1 MLGTLEHTG
10 TIARRLADAESALM
24 GYRAIPQRA
33 RKELQRHMSQKYG
46 NGQSE
51 LVITETIRGL
61 RRCSD
66 LERQFRV
73 VSLDTSVKRLVPGT
87 DSYGRFVVNI
97 EVPLVWS
104 ARLPLAKVVELK
116 GRQTNST
123 NEYRCKANTPMPTM
137 EAIQALKK
145 HGHLFEWH
153 EVWWVPNEVLVEK
166 LPDPDPILVGGVK
179 IHNDQ
184 TYYFE
189 LHRWID
195 ENVELGWWSKEGY

>member
-1 MLGTLEHTG
+1 MLGTVIHEG
-10 TIARRLADAESALM
+10 VIARRLADTEEALR

-33 RKELQRHMSQKYG
+33 RKELRKHMSQTYG
-46 NGQSE
+46 NGLAE
-51 LVITETIRGL
+51 LDITVTIRQM
-61 RRCSD
+61 RRCAE

-73 VSLDTSVKRLVPGT
+73 VSLDSSIKRLVQVT
-87 DSYGRFVVNI
+87 DIYGRFVVNI

-104 ARLPLAKVVELK
+104 ARLPLAKTVEMK
-116 GRQTNST
+116 GRPTGSI
-123 NEYRCKANTPMPTM
+123 NEYRCKAVTPMPTI
-137 EAIQALKK
+137 EAIRALKE
-145 HGHLFEWH
+145 HGHLFDWH

-166 LPDPDPILVGGVK
+166 LPDPDPILVGGIK